1 MTVVLSILIMI
12 LMLSVLVV
20 VHEWG
25 HFIVARLFKVKVNEF
40 SIFMGPKLFQRKTKK
55 TGMLFSIRA
64 LPFGG
69 YCALEGEVEDTPEDA
84 PADDSS
90 EDPAEVPAET
100 LLLGE
105 SGAETPAAD
114 DADKKGKSK
123 DYTFSSRPWYQR
135 ALILLA
141 GVTMNY
147 ILAVLIVS
155 LIFAFNGYDTRR
167 VSSVSDDAP
176 MTIAGLEV
184 GDKVLE
190 YDGKNIVTPVDYS
203 LYNYISQPDDVTFTV
218 KKRDG
223 TKLRYGFDRDIDI
236 KANDGADKETNP
248 GTISVTTKV
257 YGLTGRKYKTRT
269 ELGTYSAYWDNN
281 RALTITL
288 DYASGARTEF
298 FYGERDG
305 EKGLYVTTWENYSAG
320 TPGVTEHRT
329 GLHNPAEGQKQLTDA
344 EYVDAFIS
352 EYNDYQSYA
361 RFGLSY
367 TYGERGNFFTVI
379 GNAFLYTHS
388 LIKSVFL
395 SLWYLITGKLG
406 LNSLSGPIG
415 ITGIVN
421 DVVSNTAASSSLK
434 FAALAEMT
442 ALISANLAVVN
453 LLPLPGLDGGKL
465 LFILIELLRGGKK
478 VSAKVEGI
486 LSMIFFGLLILLAII
501 VAGSDIFRLAGR

>member
-1 MTVVLSILIMI
+1 
-12 LMLSVLVV
+12 MLSVLVV

-40 SIFMGPKLFQRKTKK
+40 SIFMGPKLFQRKTRK

-90 EDPAEVPAET
+90 EDSAEVPAET

-167 VSSVSDDAP
+167 VSTVSDDAP

-223 TKLRYGFDRDIDI
+223 TKLRYGFDRHIEI
-236 KANDGADKETNP
+236 NANEGADKEANP
-248 GTISVTTKV
+248 GTVSVRTDV
-257 YGLTGRKYKTRT
+257 YILTGRKYKSRT
-269 ELGTYSAYWDNN
+269 ELGTYYAYWDNN

-288 DYASGARTEF
+288 NCPSGERIEYY
-298 FYGERDG
+298 YGERDG
-305 EKGLYVTTWENYSAG
+305 EKGLYITRWPAG
-320 TPGVTEHRT
+320 SSTPVTEHPT
-329 GLHNPAEGQKQLTDA
+329 NLHHPAEGEKQLTDA
-344 EYVDAFIS
+344 EYVDAFIT
-352 EYNDYQSYA
+352 EYNEYQSYA
-361 RFGLSY
+361 RFGFSY

-406 LNSLSGPIG
+406 LNALSGPIG

>member
-1 MTVVLSILIMI
+1 MSVVLSILIMI
-12 LMLSVLVV
+12 FMLSILVV

-40 SIFMGPKLFQRKTKK
+40 SIFMGPKLFQRTSKK
-55 TGMLFSIRA
+55 TGMKFSIRA

-69 YCALEGEVEDTPEDA
+69 YCALEGEVEDDA
-84 PADDSS
+84 PADPDAPKAAS
-90 EDPAEVPAET
+90 EPETAAECENPSEPA
-100 LLLGE
+100 
-105 SGAETPAAD
+105 
-114 DADKKGKSK
+114 KKE
-123 DYTFSSRPWYQR
+123 YTFSSRPWYQR

-147 ILAVLIVS
+147 VLAVLIIS

-176 MTIAGLEV
+176 MTIAGLEP
-184 GDKVLE
+184 GDVILE
-190 YDGKNIVTPVDYS
+190 YNGKTILDPVDYS
-203 LYNYISQPDDVTFTV
+203 LYNIVGQPEDVTFTV

-223 TKLRYGFDRDIDI
+223 TKLRYGFDRHIEI
-236 KANDGADKETNP
+236 NANEGADKEANP
-248 GTISVTTKV
+248 GTVSVRTDV
-257 YGLTGRKYKTRT
+257 YILTGRKYKSRT
-269 ELGTYSAYWDNN
+269 ELGTYYAYWDNN

-288 DYASGARTEF
+288 NCPSGERIEYY
-298 FYGERDG
+298 YGERDG
-305 EKGLYVTTWENYSAG
+305 EKGLYITRWPAG
-320 TPGVTEHRT
+320 SSTPVTEHPT
-329 GLHNPAEGQKQLTDA
+329 NLHHPAEGEKQLTDA
-344 EYVDAFIS
+344 EYVDAFIT
-352 EYNDYQSYA
+352 EYNEYQSYA
-361 RFGLSY
+361 RFGFSY

-379 GNAFLYTHS
+379 GHAFIYTHS

-406 LNSLSGPIG
+406 LTALSGPIG

-421 DVVSNTAASSSLK
+421 DVVTNKAASSSLK

-442 ALISANLAVVN
+442 ALISANLAVIN
-453 LLPLPGLDGGKL
+453 LFPIPGLDGGKL
-465 LFILIELLRGGKK
+465 LFIIIELCRGGKK

-486 LSMIFFGLLILLAII
+486 LSMIFFALLILLAII